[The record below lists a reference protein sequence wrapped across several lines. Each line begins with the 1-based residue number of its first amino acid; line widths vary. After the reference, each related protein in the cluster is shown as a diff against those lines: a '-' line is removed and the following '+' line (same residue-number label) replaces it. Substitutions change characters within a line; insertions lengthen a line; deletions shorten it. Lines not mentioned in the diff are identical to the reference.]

1 MARVTPIARATRWPL
16 SACVIDR
23 VGKPTL
29 GGDHVKKMTSARL
42 FGGPERMRKTNQRI
56 ARAELLTA
64 SARERGIELAQKY
77 ESSPR
82 GRRTEA
88 HRRRLTQLQS
98 L

>member
-1 MARVTPIARATRWPL
+1 M
-16 SACVIDR
+16 
-23 VGKPTL
+23 
-29 GGDHVKKMTSARL
+29 KKMTGAHL
-42 FGGPERMRKTNQRI
+42 FGGPERMRKTNERI

-64 SARERGIELAQKY
+64 SARERGIELAQQY

-88 HRRRLTQLQS
+88 HRRRLAQLQS